1 MKFNLMIL
9 LNSSKLAIELVGDS
23 DYSQFFMDFSTI
35 SDLSGSYYDSDYD
48 DMSNYLYLPSL
59 NKDNA
64 RNIIQLISHDFL
76 I

>member
-9 LNSSKLAIELVGDS
+9 LNSSKLAIDLAGDN

-48 DMSNYLYLPSL
+48 EMSNYLYLPSL